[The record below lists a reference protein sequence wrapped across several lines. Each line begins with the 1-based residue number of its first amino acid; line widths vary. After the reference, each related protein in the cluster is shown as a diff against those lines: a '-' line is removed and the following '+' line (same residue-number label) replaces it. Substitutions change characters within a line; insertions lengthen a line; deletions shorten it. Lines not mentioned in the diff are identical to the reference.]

1 MHRLLVPVVLL
12 AVLAAGAAPASPP
25 AREPDTL
32 RTTIYFLTED
42 GVAPLGVRRTV
53 LRRPPPPW
61 GSFAAGALDALLA
74 GPSPEEAAHGLTTAI
89 PAGTRLLG
97 FELRGYGGTGAV
109 VNLSGLE
116 GIGDGLDRARV
127 ITQVVRTL
135 VGVSG
140 IGRVWFRSDGRP
152 WGMWLMK
159 GGVHDGPYD
168 YGDLAGFWLSA
179 GCPGTETL
187 VCDRF
192 KALP

>member
-1 MHRLLVPVVLL
+1 MRRLLVPFVLL
-12 AVLAAGAAPASPP
+12 AVLAGGAAPASPP
-25 AREPDTL
+25 ERDPDSL

-42 GVAPLGVRRTV
+42 GAAPLGVRRAV
-53 LRRPPPPW
+53 ARRTPPPW
-61 GSFAAGALDALLA
+61 GSFAAGALETLVA
-74 GPSPEEAAHGLTTAI
+74 GPSSAEATHDLTTAI
-89 PAGTRLLG
+89 PAGTTLLG
-97 FELRGYGGTGAV
+97 LDFRGYGGTGAV

-116 GIGDGLDRARV
+116 AVGGTLDRARV

-140 IGRVWFRSDGRP
+140 IERVWFRSDGRP
-152 WGMWLMK
+152 WGMRLMK

-168 YGDLAGFWLSA
+168 YGDLGGFWLGA
-179 GCPGTETL
+179 GCPGTETV